1 MNEKITL
8 QDVIDELSDKLG
20 VTKKMSDDFLREFF
34 SLIQASLE
42 KDGIAKIKGLGVFKL
57 KLVDERKSVNVQS
70 GEEIVIPAHYKVSFT
85 PDKAL
90 SADVNKPYA
99 HLETYILDEADG
111 PVEAPSNME
120 TFDDDDD
127 ESMLDLEELDKKSSE
142 QETLA
147 ENANVSPSKVVS
159 EITTAA
165 AKATIAPQLQTDAP
179 KEEPKPDAPNASFA
193 ASLADVVNQEVPME
207 QSYAQ
212 VNVIVQPAEPLFV
225 APEPSVTE
233 QQPAS
238 ASENEPIQPEPIKP
252 AAPIQQSVEGSLNEP
267 LQSVSAAPQSA
278 EPVQPAPTVAPI
290 QATTPISELAA
301 SDSKTAQPAEPI
313 TVKAKDQNP
322 SVSEDK
328 KEDEGDGDDKKKSA
342 QSNGLR
348 VVIILIA
355 LAIIGLLGYQYSS
368 QLKDFF
374 IKTNDKKPMV
384 DTAVVKPALEESETL
399 EQEEVP
405 AVVENEDTVS
415 DYDMSNETAKTEQEI
430 TTQSADETNG
440 SNEDLSNKPVMSSKD
455 KFHPNF
461 VKYMK
466 RTYPNANLEVAEI
479 LDVVKITKG
488 KRLVDLAL
496 EYYGHKYFWVYIY
509 FFNTEVIKNP
519 NNLVS
524 GTRVKIP
531 KLDPSLVDYTN
542 PDVVDMAFELKL
554 NLIENR

>member
-90 SADVNKPYA
+90 SADINKPYA
-99 HLETYILDEADG
+99 HLETYILDESDG

-127 ESMLDLEELDKKSSE
+127 ESMLDLEELDKTSSE

-147 ENANVSPSKVVS
+147 ENADVSPSKAVS
-159 EITTAA
+159 EETTVAA
-165 AKATIAPQLQTDAP
+165 TATTAPQLQTDAP
-179 KEEPKPDAPNASFA
+179 KEEPKPDATNASFT
-193 ASLADVVNQEVPME
+193 ASLADVVNQEVPIE
-207 QSYAQ
+207 QSSAQ
-212 VNVIVQPAEPLFV
+212 VSILVQPAEPLFV

-233 QQPAS
+233 QHPAS
-238 ASENEPIQPEPIKP
+238 APENEPVQPEPIQP

-267 LQSVSAAPQSA
+267 LQSSVSAAPQAA
-278 EPVQPAPTVAPI
+278 EPVQTALTVAPI
-290 QATTPISELAA
+290 QATTPISEPAA
-301 SDSKTAQPAEPI
+301 PDSKTAQPAEPI
-313 TVKAKDQNP
+313 TVEAKDQNP

-342 QSNGLR
+342 QSKGLR

-355 LAIIGLLGYQYSS
+355 LAIIGLFGYQYSS

-384 DTAVVKPALEESETL
+384 DTAVVKPAVEESEMI

-430 TTQSADETNG
+430 TTQSADETKG
-440 SNEDLSNKPVMSSKD
+440 GNEDLSNKPVMSSKD

-461 VKYMK
+461 VRYMK
-466 RTYPNANLEVAEI
+466 RTYPNANLEVTEI

-542 PDVVDMAFELKL
+542 PDVVDMAFELKFK
-554 NLIENR
+554 LIEN